1 MGQGTLKGSRL
12 GGSRGDGAAGAVIVG
27 HGCAFLQYARGR
39 DVCCVLA
46 LQKPRGQNR
55 WVAGANNS
63 IVRVPVR
70 TSCDRGGSYRMRRGA
85 AALARDAPSY
95 NLNLRLRL
103 GGSGL

>member
-1 MGQGTLKGSRL
+1 M
-12 GGSRGDGAAGAVIVG
+12 
-27 HGCAFLQYARGR
+27 
-39 DVCCVLA
+39 CCVLA

-70 TSCDRGGSYRMRRGA
+70 TSCGRGESYRMRWGA
-85 AALARDAPSY
+85 AALTRDAPSY
-95 NLNLRLRL
+95 NFNFRLRL

>member
-1 MGQGTLKGSRL
+1 M
-12 GGSRGDGAAGAVIVG
+12 
-27 HGCAFLQYARGR
+27 
-39 DVCCVLA
+39 CCVLA

-63 IVRVPVR
+63 IVRVPVDA
-70 TSCDRGGSYRMRRGA
+70 SYGRGGNYRMRWGA